1 MSSWL
6 QSYEEMPKWLVLERP
21 REEYKKQKAYFYI
34 YNFYDSKE
42 EAVKEINSL
51 LQIKDYKDKEFF
63 ILKAEEVNSN
73 EFYRTNKQL

>member
-1 MSSWL
+1 
-6 QSYEEMPKWLVLERP
+6 LVLERP
-21 REEYKKQKAYFYI
+21 QEEYEKQKAYFYI